1 MTEKT
6 IINIYEFLENQFLHN
21 QSRLKHILAVLKV
34 ALDLGEIFGVDKDKI
49 TISALMHDS
58 TKNKTF
64 QENLD
69 LASKMFSEGE
79 LKIVPAPCLH
89 AYSAAALAK
98 IEFGISD
105 QEILNAITY
114 HCSGRLNMSVLEK
127 VIFVAD
133 FIEESRDFVED
144 YIKETAY
151 KNLDLATYLIMKET
165 ENYLIK
171 NNRRVSK
178 LTTEAI
184 EAYENLEV
192 LNDGKIKEN

>member
-1 MTEKT
+1 VT
-6 IINIYEFLENQFLHN
+6 
-21 QSRLKHILAVLKV
+21 
-34 ALDLGEIFGVDKDKI
+34 
-49 TISALMHDS
+49 
-58 TKNKTF
+58 
-64 QENLD
+64 
-69 LASKMFSEGE
+69 
-79 LKIVPAPCLH
+79 
-89 AYSAAALAK
+89 
-98 IEFGISD
+98 D
-105 QEILNAITY
+105 QDILNAITY
-114 HCSGRLNMSVLEK
+114 HCSGRVNMSVLEK

>member
-69 LASKMFSEGE
+69 LASKMFSEDE
-79 LKIVPAPCLH
+79 LSDVPRPCLH
-89 AYSAAALAK
+89 AYSASALARSK
-98 IEFGISD
+98 FNITD
-105 QEILNAITY
+105 QDVLNAITY
-114 HCSGRLNMSVLEK
+114 HCSGRMKMSVLEK

-192 LNDGKIKEN
+192 LNDGKIE